1 MLKIRPK
8 YLVCAEKGYFS
19 TYTKPGHKK
28 AFKNP
33 RSKDQYPKN
42 RGGRMRRDRFEA
54 VLIVLLLISLIAPV
68 TATVYFSPSA
78 PGIITKGDSFSVS
91 GTGAVNGTIRI
102 WIIGRDHFEGL
113 TTAPDRHGN
122 FSISIKPTITQ
133 KYKSGRYA
141 VVFQDPGPGG
151 LLEIEPG
158 SEINGNPAIM
168 NRGKIIARLGSRQDL
183 GGNIPT
189 IVQELFAGAAIPG
202 VNDIFQPAY
211 FFVEEPAVNVDRLIP
226 ASGSR
231 LPDVI
236 TGDRVFFSGTTNIG
250 TSDSLRAE
258 IFNLDTNEPTTTKML
273 PVSPG
278 NEMNTWSYEI
288 KAPGLPPGNYNLTVT
303 WTASN
308 TTGKG
313 VFAVKNPLPP
323 TPAPIVPAGDTPPA
337 PDNLPFLIL
346 IGSTLLVLAIVLYA
360 TGRK

>member
-1 MLKIRPK
+1 
-8 YLVCAEKGYFS
+8 
-19 TYTKPGHKK
+19 
-28 AFKNP
+28 
-33 RSKDQYPKN
+33 
-42 RGGRMRRDRFEA
+42 MRKDRFEA
-54 VLIVLLLISLIAPV
+54 VLIVLLLVSLTAPV
-68 TATVYFSPSA
+68 TATVYFSSSA
-78 PGIITKGDSFSVS
+78 PGIITKGDTFSIS

-122 FSISIKPTITQ
+122 FSISIKPTITG
-133 KYKSGRYA
+133 KYSSGRYV

-151 LLEIEPG
+151 ILEIEPG
-158 SEINGNPAIM
+158 AEANGDPAIM

-189 IVQELFAGAAIPG
+189 IVQDLFAGAAIPG
-202 VNDIFQPAY
+202 VDDTFQPAY
-211 FFVEEPAVNVDRLIP
+211 FFVEEPAVNVDHLIP

-236 TGDRVFFSGTTNIG
+236 TGDRIFFSGTTNIG
-250 TSDSLRAE
+250 TLDSLQSK
-258 IFNLDTNEPTTTKML
+258 IFNLDTNEPTTTKNL
-273 PVSPG
+273 PISPG
-278 NEMNTWSYEI
+278 KEMNTWSYEI

-313 VFAVKNPLPP
+313 LFTVRNPLPP
-323 TPAPIVPAGDTPPA
+323 TPAPIIPAGETPPA
-337 PDNLPFLIL
+337 PDNFTFFIL